1 MKIIVLGS
9 TDQISEFRTKS
20 LPQGAELFFASK
32 AHALL
37 SLPASYVIFDLSF
50 EPSPE
55 RIEILSSFNKP
66 VLINSVTNTLKGLG
80 LPDNFFRINAWP
92 GFLQRE
98 LTEVAIGYESQAE
111 IIKTIFQLLQWPFQI
126 VPDTPGL
133 ISARI
138 IAMIVNE
145 AYFALGEEISSKQEI
160 DTAMK
165 LGTNYPYGPFEW
177 SKKIGLKNIYTVL
190 QKLRMQSTRY
200 TIAPLLEKEVHSV

>member
-9 TDQISEFRTKS
+9 NDQISEFRTKA
-20 LPQGAELFFASK
+20 LPQGAELFFVTEVHS
-32 AHALL
+32 LL
-37 SLPASYVIFDLSF
+37 SLPASYVIFDLAF

-111 IIKTIFQLLQWPFQI
+111 MIKTIFQLLQWPFQI

-145 AYFALGEEISSKQEI
+145 AYFALGEDISSKQEI

-165 LGTNYPYGPFEW
+165 LGTNYPFGPFEW
-177 SKKIGLKNIYTVL
+177 SEKIGLKNIYTVL
-190 QKLRMQSTRY
+190 QKLQMKSNRY